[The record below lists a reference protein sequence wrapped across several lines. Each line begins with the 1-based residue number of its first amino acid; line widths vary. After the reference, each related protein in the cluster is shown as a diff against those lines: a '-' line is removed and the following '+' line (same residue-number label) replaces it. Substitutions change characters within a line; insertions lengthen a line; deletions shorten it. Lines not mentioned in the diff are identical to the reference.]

1 MNPPRCQQMAKG
13 LQQHNIQSLNPFRI
27 MDLAILGFSLIFV
40 ADVAL
45 YFGLGGSLRDFIV
58 MMFSLYMTIVTLA
71 TRLRFQVEI
80 GRQILLEWIVVSS
93 IGIVLSLYL
102 AFLFSL

>member
-1 MNPPRCQQMAKG
+1 
-13 LQQHNIQSLNPFRI
+13 